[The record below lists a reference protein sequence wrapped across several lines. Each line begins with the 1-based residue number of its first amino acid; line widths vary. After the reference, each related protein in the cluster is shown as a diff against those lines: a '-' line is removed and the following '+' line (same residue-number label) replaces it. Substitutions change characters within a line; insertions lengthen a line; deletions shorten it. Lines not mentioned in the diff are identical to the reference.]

1 MFFGIMQGRLSE
13 SKKGKLHFLPKKW
26 KIEYDRLNEVNLDY
40 IELFTTKFKDHS
52 PIWNENNSILK
63 KKINQTNLKKIILCD
78 NYVFKKSLISI
89 TYKNYFKKIIKKLSP
104 FPNSVLLIPIENLL
118 FEKKNYKKLLKV
130 VNYFLIN
137 SKKKDIEIS
146 FEVQVDLKTILKF
159 KKDLKNKLFK
169 ITFDTG
175 NIFLINKNNKSLE
188 NYLENTKNFINH
200 IHLKDRDALGNNVV
214 LGTGLIN
221 FKNILKYLKKT
232 NYNKTF
238 TFETNRGNH
247 YLTTAKNNLALVK
260 KYLN

>member
-13 SKKGKLHFLPKKW
+13 SKKGKLQFLPKNW
-26 KIEYDRLNEVNLDY
+26 KIEYDRLKEINLDY
-40 IELFTTKFKDHS
+40 IELFTTKFKDRS
-52 PIWNENNSILK
+52 PIWNENNSTLK
-63 KKINQTNLKKIILCD
+63 KKIYQTNLKKIILCD
-78 NYVFKKSLISI
+78 NYAFKKSLISI
-89 TYKNYFKKIIKKLSP
+89 NYKNYFNKITNKLSS
-104 FPNSVLLIPIENLL
+104 FPNSVLLIPIENFL
-118 FEKKNYKKLLKV
+118 FEKKNYKKLIKA

-137 SKKKDIEIS
+137 SKKKGIEIS
-146 FEVQVDLKTILKF
+146 FEVQVTSKTILKF

-175 NIFLINKNNKSLE
+175 NIFLIDKDNKRLNS
-188 NYLENTKNFINH
+188 YLRKTKNFINH
-200 IHLKDRDALGNNVV
+200 IHLKDRDEFGNNVV

-221 FKNILKYLKKT
+221 FKNILKSLKKI

-238 TFETNRGNH
+238 TFETSRGNH